1 MLFIVPALVALA
13 VVAWAVSRQRG
24 GTPNA
29 RSVATA
35 VADSTAHVRSLVVLP
50 FESVGGDTANAYFA
64 EGMADELSNALTKV
78 PGLQLAGRSS
88 AAAFRG
94 KSASPQEIGTALK
107 VGAVLEGTVRRAGE
121 KLRVSSQ
128 LTNARTGLVMW
139 SESFERDAK
148 DVFGVQ
154 DDITKA
160 IVRALRVTL
169 SGVAA
174 NAPVAARGT
183 SSLEAYDLYQRG
195 MYFYQRRGPGLAR
208 AREYFEQAIAKDPS
222 FVRAHAGLGLTWIAL
237 AIYSDVT
244 MSDAILRALAA
255 GERAVAL
262 DSMSAEGWAA
272 VGQARTYQH
281 RWADA
286 DRATQRAVRLDAR
299 SLAGQLY
306 RSRFLLA
313 IGRVDDAVEA
323 ALRAVETDPVNAVAL
338 GYTALALSIAG
349 RHDEAIAAGNRAW
362 EIDSTVAG
370 VTTYSLLALV
380 DGGQTAEATRR
391 AEIVLRMARE
401 MSAMNGAAWA
411 IGAAGDPRRAAA
423 LSQDY
428 AVRFASNP
436 RLQSA
441 LTAA

>member
-1 MLFIVPALVALA
+1 M
-13 VVAWAVSRQRG
+13 
-24 GTPNA
+24 
-29 RSVATA
+29 
-35 VADSTAHVRSLVVLP
+35 
-50 FESVGGDTANAYFA
+50 
-64 EGMADELSNALTKV
+64 
-78 PGLQLAGRSS
+78 
-88 AAAFRG
+88 
-94 KSASPQEIGTALK
+94 
-107 VGAVLEGTVRRAGE
+107 RRAGE

-208 AREYFEQAIAKDPS
+208 AREYFEQAIANDPS

-401 MSAMNGAAWA
+401 MSAMNGATWA